1 MIFYLQ
7 RRYVQLWLG
16 FQNLNWYPAMHVW
29 PFVALNKYGLLLRIP
44 CYRSNIWLYLLQPLV
59 GQTLSVGILS
69 SIPSVRGEGSRIRM
83 LLFLFAAAPM
93 MSWTSS
99 ISLELHSQ
107 VLRSHLDCWWVSLF
121 PRSIKARLKCFSILI
136 ITHRMRER
144 TRILTT
150 KVW

>member
-29 PFVALNKYGLLLRIP
+29 PFVALNKYGLLLRIH
-44 CYRSNIWLYLLQPLV
+44 CCRSNIWLYLLQPLV
-59 GQTLSVGILS
+59 GQTLSVEILS
-69 SIPSVRGEGSRIRM
+69 SIPSVRGGGSRIRM

-93 MSWTSS
+93 MSWISS

-107 VLRSHLDCWWVSLF
+107 VLRSHLGCWWVSLF
-121 PRSIKARLKCFSILI
+121 LRSIEARLKCFSTLI
-136 ITHRMRER
+136 ITHMMRER
-144 TRILTT
+144 TGILTT